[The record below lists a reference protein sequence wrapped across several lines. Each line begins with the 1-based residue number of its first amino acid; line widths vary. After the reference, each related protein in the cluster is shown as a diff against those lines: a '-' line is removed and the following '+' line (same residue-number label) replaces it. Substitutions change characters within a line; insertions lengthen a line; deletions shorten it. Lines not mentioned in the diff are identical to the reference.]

1 MERKKQVNLIKIFY
15 IKILLNFFSE
25 SVGTDAYMRYVKQF
39 EDWEKDV
46 EKRRAVVRQ
55 KADQERLVLEQENR
69 KLEAEKQ
76 RKRNEGNVLN

>member
-1 MERKKQVNLIKIFY
+1 M
-15 IKILLNFFSE
+15 LNFFSE
-25 SVGTDAYMRYVKQF
+25 SVGTEAYLRYVKQF

-55 KADQERLVLEQENR
+55 KADQERLALEQESR

-76 RKRNEGNVLN
+76 RKRNESSFLN